1 MEKRQVEVS
10 TGIIFRVVLI
20 VLALWFLYLVREV
33 IVLIF
38 VSVLI
43 VSAIDP
49 AVDWM
54 QRKRIPRSLGV
65 AIVYVLLFAVIGLSV
80 SFLIPPLVE
89 QFKDFSQKIPSFSHE
104 LTNLVNDA
112 EKYFG
117 TEQLP
122 ADQQALPQLSDNLS
136 LLSGKIFSG
145 TVGFFSGFISTI
157 AILAMAFYMA
167 VKEDGIRK
175 FIVSLTPEKH
185 RQYAAN
191 LTERI
196 KFKLG
201 RWLQGQLILMVIIFA
216 LDFIGLSLL
225 NVPYALALA
234 LFAGLMEVI
243 PYVGPIISAIPG
255 VILGFTISPLIGFLT
270 LLLYWLAQQFENYVV
285 LPQIMKKAVG
295 LNPIT
300 VIVALLIGVKLGG
313 VSGAILAIPAA
324 AAISVVTEDL
334 LADKDK
340 KE

>member
-10 TGIIFRVVLI
+10 TGIIFRTVLI
-20 VLALWFLYLVREV
+20 ILSLWFLYLVRDV
-33 IVLIF
+33 IALIF

-49 AVDWM
+49 AVDWL

-65 AIVYVLLFAVIGLSV
+65 AMIYVLLFAIVGLSI

-89 QFKDFSQKIPSFSHE
+89 QFRDFSQKIPSFSHE
-104 LTNLVNDA
+104 LTNLVNDV

-117 TEQLP
+117 SGQTP
-122 ADQQALPQLSDNLS
+122 TNQQALPQLSDNLS
-136 LLSGKIFSG
+136 SLSGKIFSG
-145 TVGFFSGFISTI
+145 TVGVFSGFISAI

-175 FIVSLTPEKH
+175 FIISLTPEKH

-196 KFKLG
+196 KFKMG
-201 RWLQGQLILMVIIFA
+201 RWLLGQLILMVIIFT
-216 LDFIGLSLL
+216 LDFVGLSLL
-225 NVPYALALA
+225 KVPYALALA
-234 LFAGLMEVI
+234 IFAGLMEVI
-243 PYVGPIISAIPG
+243 PYVGPIISAVPG
-255 VILGFTISPLIGFLT
+255 VILGFTISPLTGFLT

-285 LPQIMKKAVG
+285 VPQIMKKAVG

-300 VIVALLIGVKLGG
+300 VIVALLIGIRLGG
-313 VSGAILAIPAA
+313 ISGAILAIPAA
-324 AAISVVTEDL
+324 AAIGVVTEDL